1 MSGRVLVVD
10 DILANVKLLE
20 ARLSAEYFTVLTAS
34 NGPQALEICARGDC
48 DLVLLDVMMPG
59 MDGFEV
65 CRRLKSNARTAHL
78 PVVFVTALDQPS
90 DRVRG
95 LEAGAD
101 DFLTKPFNE
110 VALLAR
116 VRSLLRLKILT
127 DELRARSETALALG
141 LNEVEA
147 AALADTGVNGAVL
160 VIDDRVGAAQRLA
173 DMLRVQQS
181 VEIAHDA
188 EKGVALAQSGRFDL
202 AVVSLSLEQFDPLRV
217 CSQLRAVEATR
228 RLPILVVADL
238 DDDARVLRALDLGV
252 NDYLVR
258 PIEKNELSARV
269 RTQVKRRRYADR
281 LRTNLQSSIE
291 MAVIDP
297 LTGLNN
303 RRYFTSHMTSL
314 LGQVGVRRRDL
325 ALLILDID
333 HFKAINDTY
342 GHDAGD
348 EVLVEF
354 ANRLRRWVRGIDLV
368 CRLGGEEFVIVMPE
382 TDVALGRRIA
392 ERLRESIGG
401 EPFTVAGGRHRL
413 TVTVSI
419 GMTALRESDGS
430 PEALLK
436 RADEALYR
444 AKREG
449 RDRVVADA
457 A

>member
-1 MSGRVLVVD
+1 
-10 DILANVKLLE
+10 
-20 ARLSAEYFTVLTAS
+20 
-34 NGPQALEICARGDC
+34 
-48 DLVLLDVMMPG
+48 
-59 MDGFEV
+59 
-65 CRRLKSNARTAHL
+65 
-78 PVVFVTALDQPS
+78 
-90 DRVRG
+90 
-95 LEAGAD
+95 
-101 DFLTKPFNE
+101 
-110 VALLAR
+110 
-116 VRSLLRLKILT
+116 
-127 DELRARSETALALG
+127 
-141 LNEVEA
+141 
-147 AALADTGVNGAVL
+147 
-160 VIDDRVGAAQRLA
+160 
-173 DMLRVQQS
+173 
-181 VEIAHDA
+181 
-188 EKGVALAQSGRFDL
+188 
-202 AVVSLSLEQFDPLRV
+202 
-217 CSQLRAVEATR
+217 
-228 RLPILVVADL
+228 
-238 DDDARVLRALDLGV
+238 
-252 NDYLVR
+252 
-258 PIEKNELSARV
+258 
-269 RTQVKRRRYADR
+269 
-281 LRTNLQSSIE
+281 
-291 MAVIDP
+291 VIDP